1 MATHLHPLTTPHA
14 LKPIHAIVRETELPV
29 FGFCGGFQL
38 IAQALGVNAVALSVP
53 DDPSKDPPL
62 VMAKDGQPFEFGY
75 HPVELSVENSTHP
88 LLSGLGRQP
97 IFRHAHGLHVPEL
110 PGKFVNL
117 ASTPATPIQMAVHN
131 ERQMA
136 GAQFHPEYRTEE
148 HSDGR
153 TVIANFLAWSMGLE
167 PQPASA
173 GLISTHT
180 SRRNGVVGGG

>member
-1 MATHLHPLTTPHA
+1 LHPLTTPHA

-117 ASTPATPIQMAVHN
+117 RQPQRRRSRWLFITSGRWRVRSST
-131 ERQMA
+131 
-136 GAQFHPEYRTEE
+136 
-148 HSDGR
+148 
-153 TVIANFLAWSMGLE
+153 
-167 PQPASA
+167 
-173 GLISTHT
+173 
-180 SRRNGVVGGG
+180 